1 MKIWAVM
8 VRDLLRILRN
18 PASLFSAV
26 LLPVIYLL
34 ILGNALQGPLKGL
47 RLGVVKLD
55 DGPQARA
62 LMGALQAVENGP
74 RTFVVVPLDDT
85 DQGQAA
91 LRAGD
96 LSGLLVIPPDFSRD
110 ASRGLTAP
118 AGLQLDN
125 VDAVAAQA
133 LQASVSGA
141 VQSLRQ
147 PFVRLEQHLGQ
158 PELRPLE
165 LYPKVDYD
173 TSLIPGVVVLSI
185 FMGSMLTGAFN
196 LVMDRFL
203 GVHESYLSTPL
214 RRWEITLGVLLSGT
228 IVTLCSSVL
237 VLAIGFAITGTVVH
251 GGILGWLAL
260 AGVVVLTALG
270 LLAMMMVLLG
280 RAGHPRITGVVNGFL
295 NVILFFPSGAL
306 YPLSSFPPWLRAFA
320 RVDPE
325 THAVAALKAILF
337 RGGDLA
343 AAGTHVGFLAL
354 FAAAMLGLAMVTMKR
369 TL

>member
-1 MKIWAVM
+1 V
-8 VRDLLRILRN
+8 
-18 PASLFSAV
+18 
-26 LLPVIYLL
+26 
-34 ILGNALQGPLKGL
+34 
-47 RLGVVKLD
+47 
-55 DGPQARA
+55 
-62 LMGALQAVENGP
+62 
-74 RTFVVVPLDDT
+74 
-85 DQGQAA
+85 
-91 LRAGD
+91 
-96 LSGLLVIPPDFSRD
+96 
-110 ASRGLTAP
+110 
-118 AGLQLDN
+118 GLQIDN
-125 VDAVAAQA
+125 VDAVAAQT
-133 LQASVSGA
+133 LQGAVSG
-141 VQSLRQ
+141 VLGSLRS
-147 PFVRLEQHLGQ
+147 PLVRLERHLGQ

-214 RRWEITLGVLLSGT
+214 RRSEIALGVLLSGT
-228 IVTLCSSVL
+228 VVTLCSSAL
-237 VLAIGFAITGTVVH
+237 VLLIGFLITGTVVQ
-251 GGILGWLAL
+251 GGALGWLSL
-260 AGVVVLTALG
+260 VGVVVLTALG

-280 RAGHPRITGVVNGFL
+280 RAGHPRITGVVNAFL

-306 YPLSSFPPWLRAFA
+306 YPLSSFPTWLKAFA

-343 AAGTHVGFLAL
+343 AAGAHVGFLAL
-354 FAAAMLGLAMVTMKR
+354 FAAAMVSLAMVTMKR

>member
-8 VRDLLRILRN
+8 VRDLLRIMRN
-18 PASLFSAV
+18 PAALASAV
-26 LLPVIYLL
+26 LLPVLYLL

-47 RLGVVKLD
+47 RLGVVSLD

-62 LMGALQAVENGP
+62 LMGALQAIENGP
-74 RTFVVVPLDDT
+74 RTFAVVRLADPDD
-85 DQGQAA
+85 GQAA

-110 ASRGLTAP
+110 ASRQLAAP
-118 AGLQLDN
+118 VGLQLDN
-125 VDAVAAQA
+125 VDSVAAQA
-133 LQASVSGA
+133 LQTAVTGA

-147 PFVRLEQHLGQ
+147 PLARLEQHLGEPQ
-158 PELRPLE
+158 LRPLE

-214 RRWEITLGVLLSGT
+214 KKYEITIGVLLAGT
-228 IVTLCSSVL
+228 VVTICSSAL

-251 GGILGWLAL
+251 GGILGWVSLL
-260 AGVVVLTALG
+260 GVVVLTALG

-306 YPLSSFPPWLRAFA
+306 YPLASFPPWLRAFA
-320 RVDPE
+320 KVDPE

-337 RGGDLA
+337 RGGDLG
-343 AAGTHVGFLAL
+343 AAGAHVGFLAL
-354 FAAAMLGLAMVTMKR
+354 FAAVMLALAMMTMKR

>member
-1 MKIWAVM
+1 MM
-8 VRDLLRILRN
+8 RDLLRTVRN
-18 PASLFSAV
+18 PAALFSAV
-26 LLPVIYLL
+26 LLPVLYLL

-47 RLGVVKLD
+47 KVGVAALD

-62 LMGALQAVENGP
+62 LLGALQAVEHGP
-74 RTFVVVPLDDT
+74 RTWDLVPVADVARGMD
-85 DQGQAA
+85 A
-91 LRAGD
+91 LRGGE
-96 LSGLLVIPPDFSRD
+96 LTGLVVIPAGFSRD
-110 ASRGLTAP
+110 AARGAVATV
-118 AGLQLDN
+118 GLHLDN
-125 VDAVAAQA
+125 VDSVAAQTVQAAMTAA
-133 LQASVSGA
+133 LA
-141 VQSLRQ
+141 SLRE
-147 PFVRLEQHLGQ
+147 PTVRLERTLGQ
-158 PELRPLE
+158 PELRPAE

-185 FMGSMLTGAFN
+185 FMGSMMTGAFN

-214 RRWEITLGVLLSGT
+214 TRFDIAVGTLLSGT
-228 IVTLCSSVL
+228 VVTVCSSGV
-237 VLAIGFAITGTVVH
+237 VLAIGFALTGTVVH
-251 GGILGWLAL
+251 GGVPGWLAL
-260 AGVVVLTALG
+260 GGVVVLTALG

-280 RAGHPRITGVVNGFL
+280 RAMHPRITGVVTGFL

-306 YPLSSFPPWLRAFA
+306 YPIASFPAWLRAFA
-320 RVDPE
+320 RVNPE

-343 AAGTHVGFLAL
+343 AAGAHVGFLAL

>member
-1 MKIWAVM
+1 VKIWAVM
-8 VRDLLRILRN
+8 VRDLLRIMRN

-47 RLGVVKLD
+47 QLGVVNLD
-55 DGPQARA
+55 DGPQTRA
-62 LMGALQAVENGP
+62 LMGALQAVEKGP
-74 RTFVVVPLDDT
+74 HTFEVVLLRNP
-85 DQGQAA
+85 QEGKAA
-91 LRAGD
+91 LRQGA

-110 ASRGLTAP
+110 AARGLSA
-118 AGLQLDN
+118 AVGLQLDN

-133 LQASVSGA
+133 LQAAVAGA
-141 VQSLRQ
+141 VSSLRT
-147 PFVRLEQHLGQ
+147 PLVRMEQHLGA
-158 PELRPLE
+158 PELRPAE

-214 RRWEITLGVLLSGT
+214 KRSDITLGVLLSGT
-228 IVTLCSSVL
+228 IVTLCSSALVL
-237 VLAIGFAITGTVVH
+237 VIGFLITGSVVH

-260 AGVVVLTALG
+260 VGVVVLTALG

-306 YPLSSFPPWLRAFA
+306 YPLASFPPWLRAFA
-320 RVDPE
+320 KLDPE

-343 AAGTHVGFLAL
+343 AAGTHVGFLAV